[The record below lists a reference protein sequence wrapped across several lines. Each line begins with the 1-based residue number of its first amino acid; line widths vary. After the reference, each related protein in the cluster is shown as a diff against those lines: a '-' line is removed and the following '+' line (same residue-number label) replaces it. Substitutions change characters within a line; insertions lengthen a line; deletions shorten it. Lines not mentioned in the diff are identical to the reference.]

1 MASPRSKSTREKRTV
16 RPPKRFRTEE
26 VLDFL
31 DESDDNCGGGL
42 ADSSDSYSESDRSSD
57 SETEITQET
66 TQPST
71 SSSTSSSGSTSA
83 NSSPP
88 SARSTSTDA
97 GWTEATQGEA
107 TENQFRFLPKR
118 PPGVQP
124 GYLPENCSAVQAFLC
139 LFTVNIIDSLVNSI
153 NRYADIRCQQNNP
166 SRKRSRF
173 ASWTPVTRAEL
184 YKFFAVMTLI
194 NGT

>member
-42 ADSSDSYSESDRSSD
+42 ADSSDNYSESDRSSD
-57 SETEITQET
+57 SETEIPQET

-88 SARSTSTDA
+88 SARSSSTDA

-118 PPGVQP
+118 PPRVQP

-139 LFTVNIIDSLVNSI
+139 LFIMNIIDSLVNSI
-153 NRYADIRCQQNNP
+153 NSYAEI
-166 SRKRSRF
+166 
-173 ASWTPVTRAEL
+173 
-184 YKFFAVMTLI
+184 
-194 NGT
+194 

>member
-16 RPPKRFRTEE
+16 RPPKRFRAE

-31 DESDDNCGGGL
+31 DESDDNFGGGL

-107 TENQFRFLPKR
+107 TEISLDFCLKDPLEFNLVIRKLQ
-118 PPGVQP
+118 
-124 GYLPENCSAVQAFLC
+124 CSTGFSV
-139 LFTVNIIDSLVNSI
+139 
-153 NRYADIRCQQNNP
+153 
-166 SRKRSRF
+166 
-173 ASWTPVTRAEL
+173 PVHCEH
-184 YKFFAVMTLI
+184 Y
-194 NGT
+194 